1 MIIIKKKRIKI
12 FLFSLLISLFAFSF
26 NIASNTENNKE
37 NVIETTSVPASGK
50 TVVIDAGHRKAR

>member
-1 MIIIKKKRIKI
+1 MIIIKKKRIEI

-26 NIASNTENNKE
+26 NIANNTENNKE

-50 TVVIDAGHRKAR
+50 TVVIDAGHRKTR